1 MEQKKNFFLRKKIDV
16 LISPKETIEIFTDK
30 WITYKNFKKYNI
42 PTPETSLQ
50 KKFQLVKPR
59 KGRGAKGIIISDD
72 NNINM
77 EGNISQEIVQGEEL
91 TIDCLFDK
99 SGIPIYIIPR
109 KRLKII
115 NGKSI
120 NSKTVQNKM
129 VVKYIEELA
138 KNLHFIGP
146 INFQCFVDQKEIWF
160 IEVNPRIAGGWLLVG
175 RHQKIGLT
183 CGLIKLKNN
192 HLKQKNQIWIIN
204 VSIL

>member
-1 MEQKKNFFLRKKIDV
+1 
-16 LISPKETIEIFTDK
+16 
-30 WITYKNFKKYNI
+30 
-42 PTPETSLQ
+42 
-50 KKFQLVKPR
+50 
-59 KGRGAKGIIISDD
+59 
-72 NNINM
+72 M

-160 IEVNPRIAGGWLLVG
+160 IEVNPRIAGGMALGWKASENWFDLWFN
-175 RHQKIGLT
+175 KIE
-183 CGLIKLKNN
+183 KKNN
-192 HLKQKNQIWIIN
+192 HLKQKKSNMDYQCIDIIKKFFKIKIE
-204 VSIL
+204 V